1 MTDDEVQ
8 RRLEEMRSK
17 SAAEAEEDPS
27 ERAAKLMAMY
37 PFLAA
42 QLSGDAPSEPAAVA
56 EVSDDEVQ
64 RRLEEMRSKSAT
76 EAEEDPSER
85 AAKLMAM
92 NPSLAPQLSGDA
104 PSEPAAATDAAPV
117 SDDEVQ
123 RRLEEMRSKS
133 AAEAEEDPSE
143 RAAKLMAMYPFL
155 AAQLGGDTPSE
166 PAAAKDAAPRT
177 VMERRPQDTLI
188 EVKGYTGGGDLTIVI
203 PALATGAAQQS
214 SLTIGRETWR
224 MDGVPDAHAGSNAN
238 LIDGAR
244 VTRDPRDGRLCVEIV
259 TGDFSF
265 AIGNG
270 LSSAE
275 LEWLVAVLNKY
286 LENRSDVVGDI
297 GIFDSGEFD
306 TW

>member
-1 MTDDEVQ
+1 MVTDDEVQ

-42 QLSGDAPSEPAAVA
+42 QLSGDAASEPAAVA

-64 RRLEEMRSKSAT
+64 RRLE
-76 EAEEDPSER
+76 
-85 AAKLMAM
+85 
-92 NPSLAPQLSGDA
+92 G
-104 PSEPAAATDAAPV
+104 
-117 SDDEVQ
+117 
-123 RRLEEMRSKS
+123 MRSKS
-133 AAEAEEDPSE
+133 AAEAEEDLSE